1 MRDTLG
7 SIVSATDRLSMLKA
21 RPLNRPATR
30 ASTPN
35 SFSTRME
42 MVWRIGRSVHP
53 VTGEDL
59 HHAVLAGQ
67 FELLEALL
75 VQLLLGAQVGT
86 LLKRA
91 ELPLE
96 VDVLLVITAQ
106 LRLTVQQGDDQ
117 FLVFFFHRAPC
128 LKTCCE
134 GIMPSKALST

>member
-1 MRDTLG
+1 MRETLG
-7 SIVSATDRLSMLKA
+7 SMVSATERLSMLKA
-21 RPLNRPATR
+21 RPLNNPATR

-42 MVWRIGRSVHP
+42 MVCRIGRSVHP
-53 VTGEDL
+53 VAGQDL

-75 VQLLLGAQVGT
+75 VQLLLRTQVRT

-96 VDVLLVITAQ
+96 VDVLLVVAPQ
-106 LRLTVQQGDDQ
+106 LRLTVQQ
-117 FLVFFFHRAPC
+117 
-128 LKTCCE
+128 
-134 GIMPSKALST
+134 